1 MKEYSID
8 CSGIQ
13 DEAALHT
20 LLAEQLEFSP
30 HYNHSFDALYDCLTA
45 ISQET
50 RITVYGLGELSFSDR
65 FRATLQDAETDNF
78 WLSISLQ

>member
-13 DEAALHT
+13 DEAALHA
-20 LLAEQLEFSP
+20 LLAEQLEFHSR
-30 HYNHSFDALYDCLTA
+30 YDYSFDALYDCLTA

-50 RITVYGLGELSFSDR
+50 RITIFGLDELSFSDR